1 MTIPTTTFSLITI
14 IHAIPEEN
22 TNQLYLST
30 ANGGRKFGPNIY
42 GKVKWMKK
50 FATFATY
57 ALAIIIFILIGLF
70 GHVLYKLPRNT
81 SPITEAVSQ
90 IKPTPL
96 AKYTIENLSN
106 TTFKESKI
114 EIGGV
119 LSDNEKFTSY
129 KYSMSFN
136 PSLSEETKNTTGMV
150 NIPKKEGDF
159 PVIVMF
165 RGFVNQEIYVTGMG
179 TKPSAT
185 VFAERGYITLAPD
198 FLGYGGSDKEA
209 DNIFESRFQTYV
221 AAAVTLK
228 SIGSIEK
235 WDKTNAFI
243 WGHSNGGQIALTTL
257 EITGMEYPTVLW
269 APVGRPFPA
278 SILYYIDGAN
288 DNGKLLIKEL
298 AEFQDV
304 YDSQEFSLTQHFDKI
319 NAPIE
324 IHQGTADTAV
334 PYWWSDELVKSLE
347 SVDVDTTYKKYLGA
361 DHNMVPSWNNAVEN
375 SLLFFNS
382 RIK

>member
-1 MTIPTTTFSLITI
+1 
-14 IHAIPEEN
+14 
-22 TNQLYLST
+22 
-30 ANGGRKFGPNIY
+30 
-42 GKVKWMKK
+42 MKK
-50 FATFATY
+50 FAASATY
-57 ALAIIIFILIGLF
+57 ALAIIVFILIGWF
-70 GHVLYKLPRNT
+70 GHVLYTLPRNT

-114 EIGGV
+114 EIGEV
-119 LSDNEKFTSY
+119 LSEDEKFTSY

-136 PSLSEETKNTTGMV
+136 PNLSEETKTTTGML
-150 NIPKKEGDF
+150 NIPKKEGSF
-159 PVIVMF
+159 PIIVMF
-165 RGFVNQEIYVTGMG
+165 RGFVNQEIYVTGIG

-185 VFAERGYITLAPD
+185 AFAENGYITIAPD
-198 FLGYGGSDKEA
+198 FLGYGESDKEA
-209 DNIFESRFQTYV
+209 SDIFESRFQTYV
-221 AAAVTLK
+221 TAAATLK

-257 EITGMEYPTVLW
+257 EITGVEYPTVLW

-304 YDSQEFSLTQHFDKI
+304 YNSQEFSLTQYFDKI

-324 IHQGTADTAV
+324 INQGTADTAV
-334 PYWWSDELVKSLE
+334 PYWWSDELVKSLKD
-347 SVDVDTTYKKYLGA
+347 VDVNTTYKKYLGA
-361 DHNMVPSWNNAVEN
+361 DHNMVPSWNNAIEN

-382 RIK
+382 RMK